1 MFTNPPIRQ
10 IKFPAKFSGYM
21 VVKFI
26 MAFGSPESAGIPR
39 LAHIAFTVKGNPQYD
54 IMYYI
59 YLGFISLPNIYTYSL
74 EWDEIQWRD
83 IGDEGAIALADPR
96 VFKNFKTLK

>member
-1 MFTNPPIRQ
+1 
-10 IKFPAKFSGYM
+10 
-21 VVKFI
+21 
-26 MAFGSPESAGIPR
+26 
-39 LAHIAFTVKGNPQYD
+39 
-54 IMYYI
+54 MYYI
-59 YLGFISLPNIYTYSL
+59 IICVSFYFPIYTYSL

>member
-1 MFTNPPIRQ
+1 MYN
-10 IKFPAKFSGYM
+10 
-21 VVKFI
+21 
-26 MAFGSPESAGIPR
+26 
-39 LAHIAFTVKGNPQYD
+39 

-59 YLGFISLPNIYTYSL
+59 IICVSFYFPIYTYSL
-74 EWDEIQWRD
+74 EWDKIQWRD